1 MLSKLIKSKRFIAV
15 AVSVIVASSTL
26 FWITTANGNFFS
38 SFISDDEEA
47 KYRQNSLSPDQD
59 NNDIGKDYYLRGGAA
74 LNETAY
80 AEGKQLSVKNERY
93 LCGTPFASSTQ
104 YIEEYYI
111 PLTCS
116 QPVGI
121 TVDRDDKIWFV
132 ATWSGYLVVFD
143 PDLRQF
149 VDFIEIPNWKTKGT
163 FGSMVWSMEFD
174 KEGNL
179 WFTDQVNDAIWRY
192 FVSEKKFEMYKVP
205 TIGSYPQG
213 LSIDNKGMIWFSE
226 IFGKRIGVLDP
237 SKVIDNTTSGI
248 TEYPFEDIEYETLG
262 SGLLSKSYNNTIW
275 FTAVTYPE
283 GGNIISFDVA
293 SKNFTV
299 FDLPEGSGVP
309 VGIAED
315 DEGIL
320 WINDHATNLFFRF
333 DPKTSLVKKYSTSL
347 ATSRNDTT
355 TLPYWNIAKDDKIW
369 FNEHEGN
376 AIAYFDP
383 VNSTLV
389 EYQIPTK
396 GISWGNTSNPLKFT
410 IDDGGSVW
418 FTEWSENKVG
428 VLQSDKIT
436 ELPLWLTVSRD
447 NITLDASSGK
457 ADRLMIHVYPNSSYF
472 REQTRDNQQ
481 IPNGPVEITTATS
494 ITPSGKL
501 WNITVSSDKEIFY
514 LDNGNLTHNTSYNSP
529 YTIEMEVK
537 PIKGITPGNYTLTVG
552 ARYDTVSYSKI
563 IDLIVTK

>member
-1 MLSKLIKSKRFIAV
+1 
-15 AVSVIVASSTL
+15 
-26 FWITTANGNFFS
+26 
-38 SFISDDEEA
+38 
-47 KYRQNSLSPDQD
+47 
-59 NNDIGKDYYLRGGAA
+59 DYYLRGSAT

-80 AEGKQLSVKNERY
+80 SDGKQLSVKNERY

-104 YIEEYYI
+104 YIQEYYI

-121 TVDRDDKIWFV
+121 TVDSNNQIWFV

-143 PDLRQF
+143 PESQKF

-163 FGSMVWSMEFD
+163 FGSMVWSIEFD
-174 KEGNL
+174 KDGNL
-179 WFTDQVNDAIWRY
+179 WFTDQVNNAIWRY
-192 FVSEKKFEMYKVP
+192 FVNEKKFEMYRVP

-213 LSIDNKGMIWFSE
+213 LSIDDKGMVWFSE
-226 IFGKRIGVLDP
+226 IFGKSIGVLDP
-237 SKVIDNTTSGI
+237 SKVINNTTSGI

-262 SGLLSKSYNNTIW
+262 PGLISKSYNNTLW
-275 FTAVTYPE
+275 FSTVTYPE
-283 GGNIISFDVA
+283 GGNLVGFDVVG
-293 SKNFTV
+293 KNFTV
-299 FDLPEGSGVP
+299 FDLPEGTGVP

-315 DEGIL
+315 DDGVL
-320 WINDHATNLFFRF
+320 WINDHATNLFFKF

-347 ATSRNDTT
+347 ATSRNETT

-410 IDDGGSVW
+410 IDDVGSVW
-418 FTEWSENKVG
+418 FTEWSENKIG
-428 VLQSDKIT
+428 VLRSDKIT
-436 ELPLWLTVSRD
+436 NLPLWLTVSRD

-457 ADRLMIHVYPNSSYF
+457 GDKFMIYVYPNSSYF
-472 REQTRDNQQ
+472 RDQTRNNQQ

-501 WNITVSSDKEIFY
+501 WNITVNFDQEIFY
-514 LDNGNLTHNTSYNSP
+514 LDNDNLTQNSSYNSP

-563 IDLIVTK
+563 IDLVVTK

>member
-1 MLSKLIKSKRFIAV
+1 
-15 AVSVIVASSTL
+15 
-26 FWITTANGNFFS
+26 
-38 SFISDDEEA
+38 
-47 KYRQNSLSPDQD
+47 
-59 NNDIGKDYYLRGGAA
+59 
-74 LNETAY
+74 
-80 AEGKQLSVKNERY
+80 
-93 LCGTPFASSTQ
+93 
-104 YIEEYYI
+104 
-111 PLTCS
+111 
-116 QPVGI
+116 
-121 TVDRDDKIWFV
+121 
-132 ATWSGYLVVFD
+132 
-143 PDLRQF
+143 
-149 VDFIEIPNWKTKGT
+149 
-163 FGSMVWSMEFD
+163 
-174 KEGNL
+174 
-179 WFTDQVNDAIWRY
+179 
-192 FVSEKKFEMYKVP
+192 
-205 TIGSYPQG
+205 
-213 LSIDNKGMIWFSE
+213 
-226 IFGKRIGVLDP
+226 
-237 SKVIDNTTSGI
+237 
-248 TEYPFEDIEYETLG
+248 
-262 SGLLSKSYNNTIW
+262 
-275 FTAVTYPE
+275 
-283 GGNIISFDVA
+283 
-293 SKNFTV
+293 
-299 FDLPEGSGVP
+299 PEGSGVP

-501 WNITVSSDKEIFY
+501 WNITVNSDKEIFY
-514 LDNGNLTHNTSYNSP
+514 LDNGNSTHNTSYNSP